1 MMIRKMNQINDYLV
15 SQYGIFQAIYSK
27 SDTRINWMTEDDSK
41 TLDLEYYL
49 GVSGNKYITP
59 LVEKL
64 YDFDD
69 TTYLSKIADIFILRF
84 ADNLK
89 RIYDALNINYQP
101 LNNYDMTE
109 DENVGSE
116 IKTDLNNNYFGF
128 NGTSDDGEKVN
139 KNSSTTSGD
148 YNKNHRKLV
157 RYGNIGVTSSQDLLN
172 DEINTRRYNFYR
184 YVYKCIDSIMCLDIR

>member
-1 MMIRKMNQINDYLV
+1 MYQINDYLV

-27 SDTRINWMTEDDSK
+27 NDTRINWLTEDISK
-41 TLDLEYYL
+41 ILDLEYYV

-59 LVEKL
+59 LVERL
-64 YDFDD
+64 YDFDSD
-69 TTYLSKIADIFILRF
+69 TYLSKIADIFILRF

-89 RIYDALNINYQP
+89 HIYDALNINYNP
-101 LNNYDMTE
+101 LNNYDMVE

-116 IKTDLNNNYFGF
+116 IKTDLNNNYYGF

-148 YNKNHRKLV
+148 YEKNKRKLT
-157 RYGNIGVTSSQDLLN
+157 RSGNIGVTSSQDLLN
-172 DEINTRRYNFYR
+172 AELETRKYNFYNSNIF
-184 YVYKCIDSIMCLDIR
+184 KKIPH

>member
-27 SDTRINWMTEDDSK
+27 SDTRINWMTEDMSK
-41 TLDLEYYL
+41 TLDLEYYI
-49 GVSGNKYITP
+49 GVSGNKFISP
-59 LVEKL
+59 LVERL

-89 RIYDALNINYQP
+89 HIYDALNITYNP
-101 LNNYDMTE
+101 LNNYDMVE

-148 YNKNHRKLV
+148 YEKNKRKLT
-157 RYGNIGVTSSQDLLN
+157 RSGNIGVTSSQDLLN
-172 DEINTRRYNFYR
+172 AELETRKYNFYT

>member
-89 RIYDALNINYQP
+89 RIYDALNVNYQP
-101 LNNYDMTE
+101 LNNYDMVE

-148 YNKNHRKLV
+148 YEKNKRKLT
-157 RYGNIGVTSSQDLLN
+157 RSGNIGVTSSQDLLN
-172 DEINTRRYNFYR
+172 AELETRKYNFYK

>member
-1 MMIRKMNQINDYLV
+1 MRKMNQINDYLV
-15 SQYGIFQAIYSK
+15 TQYGIFQAIYSK
-27 SDTRINWMTEDDSK
+27 NDTRITWLTEDDSK

-69 TTYLSKIADIFILRF
+69 TFILRF

-157 RYGNIGVTSSQDLLN
+157 RYGNVGVTSSQDLLN
-172 DEINTRRYNFYR
+172 DEINTRRYNFYK

>member
-27 SDTRINWMTEDDSK
+27 SDTRINWLTEDISK
-41 TLDLEYYL
+41 VLDLEYYV
-49 GVSGNKYITP
+49 GVSGNKFISP
-59 LVEKL
+59 LVERL

-69 TTYLSKIADIFILRF
+69 TTYLSKIADIFILRY

-89 RIYDALNINYQP
+89 HIYDALNIDYKP
-101 LNNYDMTE
+101 LNNYDMVE

-139 KNSSTTSGD
+139 KNSSITSGD
-148 YNKNHRKLV
+148 YDKNKRKLT
-157 RYGNIGVTSSQDLLN
+157 RSGNIGVTSSQDLLN
-172 DEINTRRYNFYR
+172 AEIETRKYNFYK

>member
-1 MMIRKMNQINDYLV
+1 MYQINDYLV

-27 SDTRINWMTEDDSK
+27 NDTRINWLTEDISK
-41 TLDLEYYL
+41 ILDLEYYV

-59 LVEKL
+59 LVERL
-64 YDFDD
+64 YDFDSD
-69 TTYLSKIADIFILRF
+69 TYLSKIADIFILRF

-89 RIYDALNINYQP
+89 HIYDALNINYNP
-101 LNNYDMTE
+101 LNNYDMVE

-148 YNKNHRKLV
+148 YEKNKRKLT
-157 RYGNIGVTSSQDLLN
+157 RSGNIGVTSSQDLLN
-172 DEINTRRYNFYR
+172 AELETRKYNFYK
-184 YVYKCIDSIMCLDIR
+184 YVYKCIDSIMCLDVR

>member
-27 SDTRINWMTEDDSK
+27 SDTRINWMTEDMSK
-41 TLDLEYYL
+41 TLDLEYYI
-49 GVSGNKYITP
+49 GVSGNKFISP
-59 LVEKL
+59 LVERL

-89 RIYDALNINYQP
+89 HIYDALNITYNP
-101 LNNYDMTE
+101 LNNYDMVE

-148 YNKNHRKLV
+148 YEKNKRKLT
-157 RYGNIGVTSSQDLLN
+157 RSGNIGVTSSQDLLN
-172 DEINTRRYNFYR
+172 AELETRKYNFYK